1 MTKLALGSDDGD
13 KFSELDRSRWSQGC
27 KVLGLCPG
35 ATEKLHEQG
44 HSFQLRTDLAR
55 TPS

>member
-13 KFSELDRSRWSQGC
+13 KLSELDRSRWSQGC

-44 HSFQLRTDLAR
+44 HSFQLRPDLAR